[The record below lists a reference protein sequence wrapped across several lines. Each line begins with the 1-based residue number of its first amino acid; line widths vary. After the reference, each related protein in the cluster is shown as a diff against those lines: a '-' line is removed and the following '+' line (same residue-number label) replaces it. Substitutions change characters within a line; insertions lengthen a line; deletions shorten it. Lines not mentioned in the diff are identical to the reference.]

1 MSATDMNAKSG
12 FLLSL
17 VQRSDA
23 ARGYL
28 LLSPALLAAAGTL
41 VVPLC
46 ILLAY
51 SFWTQNDLSV
61 ERSWV
66 LRNYRDFFANV
77 TYLGILAKSVAVSL
91 AATAL
96 VLVLSYPVAA
106 FIALKGG
113 RHKTML
119 LLVITIPF
127 WTSYLLRVFAW
138 KIILGYNGVINS
150 GLIGLGI
157 IHQPLEILLY
167 NPYAVVIT
175 LTHAWAP
182 FALLPIYISIEKIDR
197 SLIEA
202 ARDLGDGAWH
212 TFRRVVL
219 PLSRPGL
226 IAAGMLVFI
235 PTVGDY
241 VTPQLVGGTSGLMIG
256 NVVQS
261 MFGRANNWPMGAAI
275 SIVTMVVVTIIACAA
290 LWGTG
295 GKPGQARQ

>member
-295 GKPGQARQ
+295 GKTGQARQ

>member
-1 MSATDMNAKSG
+1 MSDMNAKSG
-12 FLLSL
+12 FLHSL

-23 ARGYL
+23 TRGYL
-28 LLSPALLAAAGTL
+28 LLTPALLVAAGTL

-46 ILLAY
+46 ILFAY
-51 SFWTQNDLSV
+51 SFWTQKDLDV

-66 LRNYRDFFANV
+66 LQNYLGFFANV

-113 RHKTML
+113 RHKTTL

-150 GLIGLGI
+150 GLIWLGV

-167 NPYAVVIT
+167 NPYAVIIT
-175 LTHAWAP
+175 LAHAWAP

-202 ARDLGDGAWH
+202 AHDLGDGAWY
-212 TFRRVVL
+212 TFWRVLL

-241 VTPQLVGGTSGLMIG
+241 VTPQLVGGTSGMMIG

-261 MFGRANNWPMGAAI
+261 MFGRANNWPLGAAI
-275 SIVTMVVVTIIACAA
+275 SIVTMVVVTIIACAI

-295 GKPGQARQ
+295 SKTGQARR

>member
-1 MSATDMNAKSG
+1 MSTTDMNRRSL
-12 FLLSL
+12 FPLPLL
-17 VQRSDA
+17 QRSDTT
-23 ARGYL
+23 RGYL
-28 LLSPALLAAAGTL
+28 LLSPALLVAAGTL

-46 ILLAY
+46 ILVAY
-51 SFWTQNDLSV
+51 SFWTQNDLAV
-61 ERSWV
+61 ERNWV
-66 LRNYRDFFANV
+66 LQNYRSFFANV

-96 VLVLSYPVAA
+96 VLVFSYPVAA
-106 FIALKGG
+106 FIALKGNK
-113 RHKTML
+113 HKTL
-119 LLVITIPF
+119 LLLIITVPF

-150 GLIGLGI
+150 GLIWLGI

-175 LTHAWAP
+175 LAHAWAP

-202 ARDLGDGAWH
+202 ASDLGDGAWY
-212 TFRRVVL
+212 TFWRVLL

-241 VTPQLVGGTSGLMIG
+241 VTPQLVGGTSGIMIG

-261 MFGRANNWPMGAAI
+261 MFGRSNNWPMGAAI
-275 SIVTMVVVTIIACAA
+275 SIVTMAVVTLVACAI

-295 GKPGQARQ
+295 GGKSGRAR